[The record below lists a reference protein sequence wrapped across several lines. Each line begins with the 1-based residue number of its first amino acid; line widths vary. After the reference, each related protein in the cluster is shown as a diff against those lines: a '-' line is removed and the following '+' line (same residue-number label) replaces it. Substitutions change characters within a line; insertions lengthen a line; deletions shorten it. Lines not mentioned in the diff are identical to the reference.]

1 MARRLF
7 ETWRLLKEMWYYYDK
22 KNVSRNLQLFEVNS
36 EHLSPISIVVIMKKL
51 SSNFRLKVFRNNHKE
66 K

>member
-22 KNVSRNLQLFEVNS
+22 KNVSRNRQRFEVNS
-36 EHLSPISIVVIMKKL
+36 EHLGPISIVVIMKKL
-51 SSNFRLKVFRNNHKE
+51 SSNFRLKVFRNKYKE

>member
-36 EHLSPISIVVIMKKL
+36 EHLGAISIVVIMKKL

>member
-22 KNVSRNLQLFEVNS
+22 KNVSRNRQRFEVNS
-36 EHLSPISIVVIMKKL
+36 EHLGPISIVVIMKKL
-51 SSNFRLKVFRNNHKE
+51 SSNFRLKVFRNKHKE

>member
-36 EHLSPISIVVIMKKL
+36 EHLGPISIVVIMKK
-51 SSNFRLKVFRNNHKE
+51 
-66 K
+66 

>member
-22 KNVSRNLQLFEVNS
+22 KNVSRNRQRFEVNS
-36 EHLSPISIVVIMKKL
+36 EHLGPISIVVIMKK
-51 SSNFRLKVFRNNHKE
+51 
-66 K
+66 